1 MNSVIMITQFFFTLV
16 IGMYFFTKLRNEK
29 SDSETLANNSKK
41 EAEHLNC
48 MRHIHLS
55 EPVTETAR
63 PKNVNEIIGQDD
75 GIRAIKAAL
84 CGPDPQ
90 HILIY
95 GPAGVGKT
103 AAARVALECAKKSNG
118 TPFSKN
124 APILEPDIRKLEE
137 RFSQIYGSPKSL
149 NDICLDSVILAPDMV
164 KPVSSIEDEA
174 KECNVYV
181 LEEDWAANDD
191 YGHDVD
197 IFTDLNSAKISML
210 KQLKKEMKDGCIPDW
225 KDDDDY
231 IEETDE
237 NSFECYIDGYYSE
250 RHYSISIVEKPMKM
264 SERFMAEISE
274 SMISQDMLSQ
284 FRTQVLKLKET
295 ELLSDA
301 EYEQLL
307 KDNSVAEVIKDKI
320 SGDDDFWDA
329 YDSIISEVAR
339 EEVVKYTE
347 KE

>member
-1 MNSVIMITQFFFTLV
+1 MGKGRRYDQDYKDMIVDLFKSGMSVSEISSEYGIA
-16 IGMYFFTKLRNEK
+16 K
-29 SDSETLANNSKK
+29 STINGWIKDVK
-41 EAEHLNC
+41 E
-48 MRHIHLS
+48 I
-55 EPVTETAR
+55 
-63 PKNVNEIIGQDD
+63 KVNENEVMT
-75 GIRAIKAAL
+75 L
-84 CGPDPQ
+84 
-90 HILIY
+90 
-95 GPAGVGKT
+95 
-103 AAARVALECAKKSNG
+103 
-118 TPFSKN
+118 
-124 APILEPDIRKLEE
+124 
-137 RFSQIYGSPKSL
+137 
-149 NDICLDSVILAPDMV
+149 
-164 KPVSSIEDEA
+164 
-174 KECNVYV
+174 KE
-181 LEEDWAANDD
+181 
-191 YGHDVD
+191 
-197 IFTDLNSAKISML
+197 F

>member
-1 MNSVIMITQFFFTLV
+1 MVQPIQ
-16 IGMYFFTKLRNEK
+16 
-29 SDSETLANNSKK
+29 DK
-41 EAEHLNC
+41 EY
-48 MRHIHLS
+48 
-55 EPVTETAR
+55 T
-63 PKNVNEIIGQDD
+63 
-75 GIRAIKAAL
+75 
-84 CGPDPQ
+84 
-90 HILIY
+90 
-95 GPAGVGKT
+95 
-103 AAARVALECAKKSNG
+103 
-118 TPFSKN
+118 
-124 APILEPDIRKLEE
+124 
-137 RFSQIYGSPKSL
+137 
-149 NDICLDSVILAPDMV
+149 
-164 KPVSSIEDEA
+164 
-174 KECNVYV
+174 VYI
-181 LEEDWAANDD
+181 LEEDWAAND
-191 YGHDVD
+191 YCGHDVE
-197 IFTDLNSAKISML
+197 IFTDLNSAKRSMYE
-210 KQLKKEMKDGCIPDW
+210 QLKKEMKDGCIPDW

>member
-1 MNSVIMITQFFFTLV
+1 MIINKQGEKCLCSNGVEYIIGEEV
-16 IGMYFFTKLRNEK
+16 IGTENGDYEGLIGRIYEIRIGEADKETDNDT
-29 SDSETLANNSKK
+29 SDFYCTF
-41 EAEHLNC
+41 
-48 MRHIHLS
+48 
-55 EPVTETAR
+55 EP
-63 PKNVNEIIGQDD
+63 
-75 GIRAIKAAL
+75 
-84 CGPDPQ
+84 
-90 HILIY
+90 
-95 GPAGVGKT
+95 
-103 AAARVALECAKKSNG
+103 
-118 TPFSKN
+118 
-124 APILEPDIRKLEE
+124 PILEPDIRKLEE

-210 KQLKKEMKDGCIPDW
+210 KQLKKEVKDGCIPDW

>member
-1 MNSVIMITQFFFTLV
+1 M
-16 IGMYFFTKLRNEK
+16 
-29 SDSETLANNSKK
+29 SDYNNT
-41 EAEHLNC
+41 H
-48 MRHIHLS
+48 
-55 EPVTETAR
+55 
-63 PKNVNEIIGQDD
+63 
-75 GIRAIKAAL
+75 
-84 CGPDPQ
+84 
-90 HILIY
+90 
-95 GPAGVGKT
+95 
-103 AAARVALECAKKSNG
+103 SNN
-118 TPFSKN
+118 T
-124 APILEPDIRKLEE
+124 
-137 RFSQIYGSPKSL
+137 
-149 NDICLDSVILAPDMV
+149 
-164 KPVSSIEDEA
+164 
-174 KECNVYV
+174 
-181 LEEDWAANDD
+181 NDD
-191 YGHDVD
+191 LY
-197 IFTDLNSAKISML
+197 
-210 KQLKKEMKDGCIPDW
+210 
-225 KDDDDY
+225 DDDY
-231 IEETDE
+231 ITYEETNDDDYIDETYE
-237 NSFECYIDGYYSE
+237 NSFECYIDCYYSE

>member
-1 MNSVIMITQFFFTLV
+1 MLTQLT
-16 IGMYFFTKLRNEK
+16 
-29 SDSETLANNSKK
+29 
-41 EAEHLNC
+41 
-48 MRHIHLS
+48 
-55 EPVTETAR
+55 
-63 PKNVNEIIGQDD
+63 
-75 GIRAIKAAL
+75 
-84 CGPDPQ
+84 
-90 HILIY
+90 
-95 GPAGVGKT
+95 
-103 AAARVALECAKKSNG
+103 
-118 TPFSKN
+118 
-124 APILEPDIRKLEE
+124 
-137 RFSQIYGSPKSL
+137 
-149 NDICLDSVILAPDMV
+149 
-164 KPVSSIEDEA
+164 
-174 KECNVYV
+174 
-181 LEEDWAANDD
+181 
-191 YGHDVD
+191 
-197 IFTDLNSAKISML
+197 
-210 KQLKKEMKDGCIPDW
+210 KEMKDRCIPDW
-225 KDDDDY
+225 KDEDDY